1 MTASNHV
8 VAGALIAVAVPQ
20 TVAAVVLAFISH
32 FVMDALPHYGDNN
45 KHSWLNRNF
54 KYVLLIDIL
63 LAITFLTALAL
74 FQPDNWMLYVI
85 CGLVATSP
93 DILWLPYFLADLK
106 HQKVEHSKVAKF
118 LKWIQWG
125 ERPWGI
131 YIEVAALA
139 TMFTIFVNTV
149 W

>member
-8 VAGALIAVAVPQ
+8 VVGALIAVAIPHA
-20 TVAAVVLAFISH
+20 TFAIPLAFVSH
-32 FVMDALPHYGDNN
+32 FLMDALPHYGDNN
-45 KHSWLNRNF
+45 KHSWLNRKF
-54 KYVLLIDIL
+54 KYILLIDIL
-63 LAITFLTALAL
+63 IAIIFLISLAIL
-74 FQPDNWMLYVI
+74 QPSNWVLYAI

-106 HQKVEHSKVAKF
+106 HQSKEHSKAAKL

-131 YIEVAALA
+131 YIEISALA
-139 TMFTIFVNTV
+139 VLLAIFINTV